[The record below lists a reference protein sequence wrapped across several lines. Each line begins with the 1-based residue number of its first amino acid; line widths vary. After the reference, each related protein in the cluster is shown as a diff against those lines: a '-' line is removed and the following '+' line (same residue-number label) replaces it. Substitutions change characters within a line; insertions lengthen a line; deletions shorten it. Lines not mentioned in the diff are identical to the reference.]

1 MSKSFIH
8 CPVDGLIPDTVC
20 PNCKYF
26 EGHRTWAC
34 LYRVRHK
41 IKEEDSRAKQL
52 VEDMR
57 NRIEKVNKK
66 RRHKG
71 RLKQKADRSRQAP

>member
-8 CPVDGLIPDTVC
+8 CPVDGLIPDTAC

-41 IKEEDSRAKQL
+41 IKQEDPRAKRV

-66 RRHKG
+66 KTPQG
-71 RLKQKADRSRQAP
+71 RLT